1 MVMEKA
7 DRVAVAPVSMGWSDV
22 GSWDSLY
29 EVSAHDAE
37 GNNVQGDTRLLD
49 SHNNLV
55 RSDGLRINLIG
66 THDLIVVAHGNEVLI
81 LPRGHSQD
89 VKKFSS

>member
-1 MVMEKA
+1 
-7 DRVAVAPVSMGWSDV
+7 MGWSDV

-29 EVSAHDAE
+29 EISVHDAA
-37 GNNVQGDTRLLD
+37 GNSLQGEARLLD